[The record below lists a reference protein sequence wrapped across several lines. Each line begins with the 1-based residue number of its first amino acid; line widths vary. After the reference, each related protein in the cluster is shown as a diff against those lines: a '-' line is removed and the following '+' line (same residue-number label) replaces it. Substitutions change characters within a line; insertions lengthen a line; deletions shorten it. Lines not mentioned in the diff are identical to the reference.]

1 MNKQDRKKLLDH
13 IGRIQAK
20 IVDTAEV
27 IIDVVATGLK
37 APAQGRR
44 APATV
49 ARRQIANMLRVSQF
63 CANPVCRRSHC
74 CRGEPSHC
82 LQAVIPLLPA
92 DAFDGLLTKRRRP
105 SLRSSARPGTHQPH
119 PQPAAPAGTL
129 RTGAR

>member
-1 MNKQDRKKLLDH
+1 MNKEDRQKLLDH
-13 IGRIQAK
+13 IGRIQHK
-20 IVDTAEV
+20 IVDAAEAIV
-27 IIDVVATGLK
+27 DVVAAGMK
-37 APAQGRR
+37 APAQGRN

-49 ARRQIANMLRVSQF
+49 ARRQLANMLRVSQF

-82 LQAVIPLLPA
+82 LQAVIPLLPP

-105 SLRSSARPGTHQPH
+105 SLRSSARPGIHQPH
-119 PQPAAPAGTL
+119 PLPAAPAGTL

>member
-1 MNKQDRKKLLDH
+1 MNKEDRRKMRDH

-20 IVDTAEV
+20 IVDAAEAIV
-27 IIDVVATGLK
+27 DVVATGLR

-63 CANPVCRRSHC
+63 CANPTCRRSHC

-82 LQAVIPLLPA
+82 LQAVMPLLPEQ
-92 DAFDGLLTKRRRP
+92 AFDGLLRKRRPARA
-105 SLRSSARPGTHQPH
+105 LSAK
-119 PQPAAPAGTL
+119 A
-129 RTGAR
+129 